1 MYFPCIIKEVD
12 EMCRAH
18 PRLEFLHLDDSYVE
32 YPFCMKADW
41 VLHHLKTFV
50 YVCLYPMKGSAFLIF
65 ILYPKLRNCKVALLF
80 FFIFSEILEPFLK
93 AAPNLE
99 VLGIGLSNNTAFGPN
114 PSPYDEPLITDFLKM
129 ISRCGRLTTIT
140 LNQFCLFEGDLF
152 AVYAQD

>member
-1 MYFPCIIKEVD
+1 
-12 EMCRAH
+12 
-18 PRLEFLHLDDSYVE
+18 
-32 YPFCMKADW
+32 
-41 VLHHLKTFV
+41 
-50 YVCLYPMKGSAFLIF
+50 MKGSAFLIF

-114 PSPYDEPLITDFLKM
+114 PSPYDEPLDFLKM